1 MLYGGGGLRFG
12 FRHRLILRV
21 EGRGYALFGA
31 DRLISQQEI
40 SGGLSA
46 FF

>member
-1 MLYGGGGLRFG
+1 LYGGGGLRFG
-12 FRHRLILRV
+12 FRHRLIIRV
-21 EGRGYALFGA
+21 EARDYALFEP
-31 DRLISQQEI
+31 DRLVSQKEI

>member
-1 MLYGGGGLRFG
+1 VV
-12 FRHRLILRV
+12 RV
-21 EGRGYALFGA
+21 EGRGYAFFDEGELVA
-31 DRLISQQEI
+31 QKEV